1 MPKTITLIRHAET
14 NANRDRR
21 WQGTSE
27 SGLSSHGEEQLSR
40 LAARFTGFTPDQ
52 LIASDLPRTMRTAEA
67 FGTPSPDKDWREF
80 SIGNWEGLTTD
91 EVVDRYPGQFE
102 AFIRG
107 DDVAPGGGELMSV
120 FGRRIAGA
128 FERLV
133 ESMDADDHAVVVAH
147 GGSIWA
153 LMSYI
158 LGIEGGA
165 AMIPSHNTARTE
177 IIVFEN
183 GDRKVHI
190 FNDASHLD
198 ATARQFG
205 PEGQTVT
212 FVRHGQSEGNV
223 AGTWD
228 GRLNSTLTDR
238 GVAQAT
244 AAGAVAPR
252 VPTIYTSPL
261 KRAASTAALIGEALD
276 VEPIPDDGLMEMY
289 FGGWE
294 GLTTEEILEHYREE
308 FEAYADGTTDDPVG
322 STGGESL
329 TAVGDRMAATMT
341 SMWGRSNGDPFV
353 AVSHGAAIRALALNV
368 LGLKNIGRLRL
379 IVPRNTSMTSMV
391 LTETRPVVASYN
403 VAPHMDE

>member
-14 NANRDRR
+14 NANRERR
-21 WQGTSE
+21 WQGTSD
-27 SGLSSHGEEQLSR
+27 SGISPHGEDQLDR
-40 LAARFTGFTPDQ
+40 LAARYSGFRPDV
-52 LIASDLPRTMRTAEA
+52 LVASDLSRTMRTAEV
-67 FGTPSPDKDWREF
+67 FGTPTPDPAWREF
-80 SIGNWEGLTTD
+80 SIGKWEGLTTD
-91 EVVDRYPGQFE
+91 EVNERYPDDFG

-107 DDVAPGGGELMSV
+107 EDIAPGGGEQMSV
-120 FGRRIAGA
+120 FGKRIAGA
-128 FERLV
+128 FDRLV
-133 ESMDADDHAVVVAH
+133 ESMDDSDHAVVVSH
-147 GGSIWA
+147 GGAIWS
-153 LMSYI
+153 LLSHI

-198 ATARQFG
+198 GTARQFG
-205 PEGQTVT
+205 PKGQTVT

-223 AGTWD
+223 LGTWD
-228 GRLNSTLTDR
+228 GRVNTALTAR
-238 GVAQAT
+238 GIAQARE
-244 AAGAVAPR
+244 AATVAPK

-261 KRAASTAALIGEALD
+261 RRAASTAALIGEELD
-276 VEPIPDDGLMEMY
+276 VEPIPDEGLVEMY

-294 GLTTEEILEHYREE
+294 GLTTDEILERYRED
-308 FEAYADGTTDDPVG
+308 FDAYADGSTDDPVG

-329 TAVGDRMAATMT
+329 ADVGERMAATLM
-341 SMWGRSNGDPFV
+341 SLHARSNGDSFI

-368 LGLKNIGRLRL
+368 LGLRNIGRQRL
-379 IVPRNTSMTSMV
+379 TVPRNASMTSMII
-391 LTETRPVVASYN
+391 TETRPVVASYN